1 MNKTVK
7 HLINGDFEVRDDL
20 PLLDGFDDN
29 LDLLDL
35 GDLTEEFKGVTNG
48 TL

>member
-1 MNKTVK
+1 MNKTIK
-7 HLINGDFEVRDDL
+7 QLPNGDFEVRDDDL

-29 LDLLDL
+29 SDYLDL
-35 GDLTEEFKGVTNG
+35 GELTEEFKNG